1 MLSFAN
7 AHATADPSWGM
18 QTSGTVDTF
27 PMGNVYSSRGFNLD
41 VGPFQVK
48 EYLRISPAR
57 LTSLVSLVLSSSAQ
71 YTLQHAQNM
80 KSTHGED

>member
-18 QTSGTVDTF
+18 QTWGTVDTL
-27 PMGNVYSSRGFNLD
+27 PMGNVYSSRGFNQD

-57 LTSLVSLVLSSSAQ
+57 LTSLVLSSSAQ